1 MATLTTGP
9 TTGPT
14 PATMFSAYAEHL
26 RAAHAEALDRLL
38 KIIRTS
44 ESEAQVRLAAAAIL
58 RLQIPQAPLLEQTQ
72 HAAPSVTES
81 RPETRTT
88 LPKPTRCA
96 PLTAGELAELSRL
109 LPHVTPARFTS
120 RHTPDHWRAI
130 IALRHRDAHI
140 PLRGA
145 A

>member
-96 PLTAGELAELSRL
+96 PLTAGELAELVAAAGEPEPEPATGAGLPAPVTRL
-109 LPHVTPARFTS
+109 GE
-120 RHTPDHWRAI
+120 
-130 IALRHRDAHI
+130 
-140 PLRGA
+140 RGT
-145 A
+145 

>member
-1 MATLTTGP
+1 MTIP
-9 TTGPT
+9 TKP
-14 PATMFSAYAEHL
+14 PAPASIDSPFAEHL

-58 RLQIPQAPLLEQTQ
+58 RLQIPQPPVPQQTRR
-72 HAAPSVTES
+72 AAQSVSEVRSDS
-81 RPETRTT
+81 RPTPSR
-88 LPKPTRCA
+88 PTRST
-96 PLTAGELAELSRL
+96 PLTAPELAELSRL
-109 LPHVTPARFTS
+109 LPHVAPSRFTS

-130 IALRHRDAHI
+130 IAARQRDAQV
-140 PLRGA
+140 PMRGA